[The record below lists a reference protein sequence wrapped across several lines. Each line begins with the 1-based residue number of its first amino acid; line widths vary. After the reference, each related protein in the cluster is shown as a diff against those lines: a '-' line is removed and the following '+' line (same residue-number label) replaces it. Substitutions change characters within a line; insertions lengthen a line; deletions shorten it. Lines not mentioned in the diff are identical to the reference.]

1 MEVAGSSP
9 ALGESSFLN
18 NLGFLT
24 SQVGNCL
31 LFPLLV
37 IGAAILVLGALTPL
51 IPCPGLYIIRKNK
64 MLFSLALTHFA
75 LERVT
80 AKFLGSVN
88 TFLVV
93 ETFDSVFPGFYV

>member
-1 MEVAGSSP
+1 
-9 ALGESSFLN
+9 LGESGFLN
-18 NLGFLT
+18 NLGLLT
-24 SQVGNCL
+24 SQVGNCW

-37 IGAAILVLGALTPL
+37 IGAAVLVLGALTPL
-51 IPCPGLYIIRKNK
+51 IPCPGLYIIRKKNK
-64 MLFSLALTHFA
+64 TIMDLALTHFA